1 MQKEILDYCQY
12 YNGEEQCPYNDSYEA
27 RAWAAEQQV
36 CSFVKDGAY
45 SFLSY
50 IAAYI
55 SKWDP
60 YEYRADVARYV
71 AEFPDCSL
79 NEKMQIART
88 YELGDY
94 LLVQKPKGRT
104 IFETSWEGT
113 EVQRTGGVYLYFD
126 GRVYEKY
133 GELLPQPSEIYVL
146 RKQDKAL
153 ATNVKDLL
161 QSRREQIQKFPTKIE
176 YNFITDSAIE
186 HLKFLFKKCSGY
198 AMSFADKARDVM
210 ALARDVAKLFRKH
223 DCPIDGLEQNE
234 NVVAVI
240 YGPPAFFDYEETGFI
255 IYEIK
260 KYIEHGYPDD
270 YDCMGFGAS
279 VDMVKYHLK
288 ECKCRPATV
297 TELLAYIN
305 EILRTNNEDRRLA
318 PSVAAYLVRQQV
330 ISIDDEGAVT
340 YL

>member
-1 MQKEILDYCQY
+1 MQKEILDFCQY
-12 YNGEEQCPYNDSYEA
+12 YNGEEQCPFNDSYEA

-88 YELGDY
+88 YELGEFLEFD
-94 LLVQKPKGRT
+94 KPKGRT
-104 IFETSWEGT
+104 IFEYEWENAFYHIDCGF
-113 EVQRTGGVYLYFD
+113 YLYFD
-126 GRVYEKY
+126 GRVYEKITTFES
-133 GELLPQPSEIYVL
+133 GLISAYVL
-146 RKQDKAL
+146 CKSDRSLADAVKTLIRANYEQIKAL
-153 ATNVKDLL
+153 PKEI
-161 QSRREQIQKFPTKIE
+161 SG
-176 YNFITDSAIE
+176 DSI
-186 HLKFLFKKCSGY
+186 LDGSSSYYKFLGKRCGGYMPEYADEGKELMNWFGKVADIFKE
-198 AMSFADKARDVM
+198 
-210 ALARDVAKLFRKH
+210 H
-223 DCPIDGLEQNE
+223 DCPIDGLEQEE
-234 NVVAVI
+234 NAICVL
-240 YGPPAFFDYEETGFI
+240 YGPPEAFNEEIAFMVD
-255 IYEIK
+255 EIQE
-260 KYIEHGYPDD
+260 YVAHGYPDD

-279 VDMVKYHLK
+279 VDMVKFHLK

-305 EILRTNNEDRRLA
+305 ETLRTNNEDRRLA

-330 ISIDDEGAVT
+330 ISIDDEGRVT